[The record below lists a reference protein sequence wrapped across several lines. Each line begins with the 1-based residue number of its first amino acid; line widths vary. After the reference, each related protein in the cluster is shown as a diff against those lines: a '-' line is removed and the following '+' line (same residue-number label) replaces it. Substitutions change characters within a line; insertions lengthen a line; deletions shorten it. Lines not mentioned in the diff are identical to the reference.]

1 MAWNEVKIKVGDK
14 EFLAFQNTSRGNL
27 FEIPCKMKMEE
38 LSEFQL
44 GKTKHKVVKI
54 EDFAQRGEVYLV
66 ETNKGAKKNDK
77 SEEGGTDAEVGSEE
91 PQSES
96 DT

>member
-1 MAWNEVKIKVGDK
+1 MAWNEVKIKIGEM
-14 EFLAFQNTSRGNL
+14 EFDAFQNTSQINL
-27 FEIPCKMKMEE
+27 FTIPCKMEMSE
-38 LSEFQL
+38 LTEFHL
-44 GKTKHKVVKI
+44 GRAKHKVVKI

-77 SEEGGTDAEVGSEE
+77 SEKGGTDVEVGSEE

>member
-1 MAWNEVKIKVGDK
+1 MAWNEVKIKVGEI
-14 EFLAFQNTSRGNL
+14 EFDAFQNTSQINL
-27 FEIPCKMKMEE
+27 FTIPCKMEISE
-38 LSEFQL
+38 LTEFHL
-44 GKTKHKVVKI
+44 GRAKHKVVKI
-54 EDFAQRGEVYLV
+54 EYFAQRGEVYLV
-66 ETNKGAKKNDK
+66 ETNKGAKNDK

>member
-1 MAWNEVKIKVGDK
+1 MAWNEVKIKIGEM
-14 EFLAFQNTSRGNL
+14 EFDAFQNTSQINL
-27 FEIPCKMKMEE
+27 FTIPCKMEMSE
-38 LSEFQL
+38 LTEFHL
-44 GKTKHKVVKI
+44 GRAKHKVVKI

-66 ETNKGAKKNDK
+66 ETNKGAKNDK

>member
-14 EFLAFQNTSRGNL
+14 EFLAFQNTSQGNL

-91 PQSES
+91 PEGES
-96 DT
+96 DA